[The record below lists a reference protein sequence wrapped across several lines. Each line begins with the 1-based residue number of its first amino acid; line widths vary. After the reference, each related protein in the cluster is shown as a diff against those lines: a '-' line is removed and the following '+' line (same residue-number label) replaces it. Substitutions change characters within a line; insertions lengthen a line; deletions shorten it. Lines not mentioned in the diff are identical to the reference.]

1 VVAEAEKLLADKPA
15 IIGFSSSFQQNCASL
30 AIAAQIK
37 VMAPDVLICFG
48 GANADSIMGKAL
60 LDNFAQVDMV
70 FSGDSDRT
78 FPEFV
83 VKYLEKPG
91 GVPLNAFRKGKP
103 VTDLDALPIPDF
115 TDYFDQVATSSF
127 AGRLRPA
134 LVFESSRGCWWGEK
148 RHCAFCG
155 LNGDGLG
162 FRAKS
167 PQRVVDEITTLHRT
181 WGISRFAAA
190 DNIMDMRHVNSI
202 FNDHRDTLKNFRFFY
217 EIKANLTKKHMKT
230 LARGGVVGVQ
240 PGIES
245 LNDDILKK
253 MKKGVDSLHNIMLL
267 RVARELGIS
276 VAWNILTGL
285 PGEHGDHIKSIAA
298 IVPRLQHLERPTG
311 MARVLIVRFSP
322 YHDNPIGLGFLEP
335 VPAAAYAHIYDLPDK
350 ELARFAFFFTA
361 DRQDGLDIMD
371 YCQPLADLMARWH
384 ERANTPNDRARLAFC
399 SLGPLVG
406 VEDTRDMAIERFYM
420 LDEAEKAILKAFDT
434 PRSVAETIEN
444 LAETWPHIEHP
455 DTVFKTLDN
464 LGYLVQYGTK
474 AISVVTDPSLR
485 IIPPTGLEGT
495 PSGVLMPPNHN
506 V

>member
-1 VVAEAEKLLADKPA
+1 
-15 IIGFSSSFQQNCASL
+15 
-30 AIAAQIK
+30 
-37 VMAPDVLICFG
+37 
-48 GANADSIMGKAL
+48 
-60 LDNFAQVDMV
+60 
-70 FSGDSDRT
+70 
-78 FPEFV
+78 
-83 VKYLEKPG
+83 
-91 GVPLNAFRKGKP
+91 
-103 VTDLDALPIPDF
+103 
-115 TDYFDQVATSSF
+115 
-127 AGRLRPA
+127 
-134 LVFESSRGCWWGEK
+134 
-148 RHCAFCG
+148 
-155 LNGDGLG
+155 
-162 FRAKS
+162 
-167 PQRVVDEITTLHRT
+167 
-181 WGISRFAAA
+181 
-190 DNIMDMRHVNSI
+190 
-202 FNDHRDTLKNFRFFY
+202 
-217 EIKANLTKKHMKT
+217 
-230 LARGGVVGVQ
+230 
-240 PGIES
+240 
-245 LNDDILKK
+245 
-253 MKKGVDSLHNIMLL
+253 MLL

-371 YCQPLADLMARWH
+371 YCQPLADLMVRWH
-384 ERANTPNDRARLAFC
+384 ERANTPNDRARLALC